1 MWTAGARQRY
11 GWTRRRE
18 GPRLTDP
25 EWALLEPLLP
35 PQASMGRPWKHP
47 LRTILDAIFHLMRTG
62 CAWSALPDW
71 APPRSTVYG
80 WFRRLADGGWLERLH
95 HALLLAVREHQGRE
109 ASPTL
114 GIVDSQ
120 SVKAMAPAGPR
131 GYDGAKRINGR
142 KRHIVVD
149 SLGNL
154 MAVRRG

>member
-1 MWTAGARQRY
+1 MWTAEARQRY
-11 GWTRRRE
+11 GWTRRQE

-35 PQASMGRPWKHP
+35 PQASMGRPWKHT
-47 LRTILDAIFHLMRTG
+47 LRTILDAILYLVRTG

-71 APPRSTVYG
+71 APPRSTVYE

-114 GIVDSQ
+114 GIVDGGFRRLSQ
-120 SVKAMAPAGPR
+120 HRLCELIGGTGQGPQQVSSSRGSCGAGR
-131 GYDGAKRINGR
+131 
-142 KRHIVVD
+142 
-149 SLGNL
+149 
-154 MAVRRG
+154 